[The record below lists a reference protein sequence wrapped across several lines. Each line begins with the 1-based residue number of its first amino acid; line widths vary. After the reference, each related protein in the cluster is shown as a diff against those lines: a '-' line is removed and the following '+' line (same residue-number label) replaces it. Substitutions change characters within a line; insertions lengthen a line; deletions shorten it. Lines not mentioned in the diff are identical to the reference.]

1 MTDVF
6 RAYFPFS
13 DRLPVLP
20 LRANKK
26 GGMRMRGILK
36 IGDFIGG
43 HMPIVAPLCVTAGV
57 LFPQVFG
64 RVSWTVPYLFAL
76 ITFQGSLNVTLRQIG
91 AAFRHPRELACILAT
106 TIVVMP
112 ALARVLAGLVFSN
125 AEIICGIVIEY
136 SIPVAVVSFMWIDIF
151 HGNASLGLAA
161 VIVSTVLAPFTIPVT
176 LQLLMG
182 VAVTIDAGSMMRD
195 LAFMVALPAVAGV
208 AVNELT
214 AGWGHEHLS
223 GTLSPFCRMLLLVV
237 ITCNATGMSSYV
249 LSLDPIVLES
259 AAFILLFASL
269 GFVLGIV
276 IARLLDAPLPDL
288 FSITFC
294 TGLRNISSGSVIAT
308 EFFPGAVIIP
318 VMMGT
323 LFQQILAAVA
333 GSVLRRMV
341 GEEQDRQR
349 RRLRFTRLLMRS
361 RPRRAHGHGAGD

>member
-1 MTDVF
+1 MGAV
-6 RAYFPFS
+6 R
-13 DRLPVLP
+13 RLGNFV
-20 LRANKK
+20 
-26 GGMRMRGILK
+26 
-36 IGDFIGG
+36 GG
-43 HMPIVAPLCVTAGV
+43 HMPYIVPVCVAAGV
-57 LFPQVFG
+57 VFPDVFG

-76 ITFQGSLNVTLRQIG
+76 ITFQGSLSATLSQVARV
-91 AAFRHPRELACILAT
+91 FRHPRELVALLALT
-106 TIVVMP
+106 MVAMPVAARIAGGIAFSDPEIVT
-112 ALARVLAGLVFSN
+112 
-125 AEIICGIVIEY
+125 GIVIEY

-208 AVNELT
+208 GVNELT

-223 GTLSPFCRMLLLVV
+223 GALSPFCRMLLLVV

-259 AAFILLFASL
+259 AVFILLFASFGFAL
-269 GFVLGIV
+269 GVI

-308 EFFPGAVIIP
+308 EFFPGAAIIP

-349 RRLRFTRLLMRS
+349 RRLRFARLLMRS

>member
-1 MTDVF
+1 M
-6 RAYFPFS
+6 S
-13 DRLPVLP
+13 
-20 LRANKK
+20 
-26 GGMRMRGILK
+26 GIQRV
-36 IGDFIGG
+36 GDFIGG
-43 HMPIVAPLCVTAGV
+43 HMPFIAPVCVAAGV

-64 RVSWTVPYLFAL
+64 HVSWTVPYLFAL
-76 ITFQGSLNVTLRQIG
+76 ITFQGSLNATLRQIG
-91 AAFRHPRELACILAT
+91 AAFRHPRELVCILVLT
-106 TIVVMP
+106 VVVMP
-112 ALARVLAGLVFSN
+112 ALARVLAGLTFSSTDV
-125 AEIICGIVIEY
+125 ICGIVIEY

-161 VIVSTVLAPFTIPVT
+161 VLISTVLAPFTIPVT
-176 LQLLMG
+176 LKLLMG
-182 VAVTIDAGSMMRD
+182 VAVTVDAGSMMHD

-249 LSLDPIVLES
+249 LTLDPIVLES
-259 AAFILLFASL
+259 AVFILLFASF
-269 GFVLGIV
+269 GFLLGIV
-276 IARLLDAPLPDL
+276 VARLLDVPLPDL

-308 EFFPGAVIIP
+308 EFFPGAAIIP

-333 GSVLRRMV
+333 GSTLRHMV

-349 RRLRFTRLLMRS
+349 RRLRFARMLTRYRAS
-361 RPRRAHGHGAGD
+361 RAHGHADGD